1 MSIPTGAPLPAAQ
14 PHPTYAPY
22 TQQGEH
28 PHKAPLSGRARAL
41 TITIIVCNAL
51 LSIVGLAFHSP
62 SFADI
67 PAYMTVITLAV
78 IYLIKKTTATRY
90 ALAGVSVIILFVAF
104 PIFAACLEQDYVYLA
119 SIGYLAFIGGSV
131 ELVEFAIGH
140 GIDELPFIIVAALAA
155 LVTLTWLLCAIG
167 LLRPDKAPRS
177 MAMPTPL
184 NAPIPYGALIAPS
197 SMSGIVA
204 NTGPITGPG
213 VSQYAHGQVS
223 HAPVNMQYGYG
234 YAASPAAPIDRR
246 KSRRLSLRSKMCS
259 AAIIVAVIALAVD
272 AFYPDSYVSS
282 VFRYGLDP
290 FTLLPLFVLLLCY
303 FVTMIVVGIFLL
315 MRSNGARRA
324 VSVTTLFLQILVIP
338 VTQVFISGNQNTIT
352 PNLVFSMLNFW
363 GQDGRNAFYWA
374 LNCVWI
380 LAAIFLQIPD
390 RPATAS
396 AAAATAG
403 VPPIL
408 AYTQAAPVGW
418 AAQPAP
424 IQNATGPLFQE
435 APTAEATSHTQAPPP
450 RSDQMPPQPSGR
462 VPATNEEQLPP
473 PPQ

>member
-104 PIFAACLEQDYVYLA
+104 PILAACLRGHYVYLT
-119 SIGYLAFIGGSV
+119 FIGGSV
-131 ELVEFAIGH
+131 EIVESAIGQ

-177 MAMPTPL
+177 SMAMPTPL

-197 SMSGIVA
+197 SVSGIVA

-234 YAASPAAPIDRR
+234 YAASPAEPIDRR

-259 AAIIVAVIALAVD
+259 AAIIVAVIALTVD
-272 AFYPDSYVSS
+272 AFLPDSYVSHF
-282 VFRYGLDP
+282 FRHIQDP
-290 FTLLPLFVLLLCY
+290 FTRSPLLVFLLCY

-338 VTQVFISGNQNTIT
+338 VTQAFAFGHRNFNF
-352 PNLVFSMLNFW
+352 PNLVFSLYNFS
-363 GQDGRNAFYWA
+363 GQGGHFAIYWA
-374 LNCVWI
+374 LSCVWI
-380 LAAIFLQIPD
+380 VAAIFLQIPD
-390 RPATAS
+390 WPATAS

-403 VPPIL
+403 APPIL
-408 AYTQAAPVGW
+408 AFPQTAPVGW

>member
-28 PHKAPLSGRARAL
+28 PRKAPLSGRARAL

-51 LSIVGLAFHSP
+51 LPFAGLEFHYSR
-62 SFADI
+62 FADI
-67 PAYMTVITLAV
+67 AAYMTVITLAV

-104 PIFAACLEQDYVYLA
+104 PILAACLEQDYV
-119 SIGYLAFIGGSV
+119 YLAFIGGSV
-131 ELVEFAIGH
+131 ELVEFAIRNG
-140 GIDELPFIIVAALAA
+140 DELPTIIIVALAF
-155 LVTLTWLLCAIG
+155 LLTLTWLLCAIG

-390 RPATAS
+390 WPAPAS
-396 AAAATAG
+396 ATAATAG

-435 APTAEATSHTQAPPP
+435 APTAEATSPTQAPPP

>member
-22 TQQGEH
+22 TPQGKH
-28 PHKAPLSGRARAL
+28 PRKAPLSGRARAL

-51 LSIVGLAFHSP
+51 LPIAGLEFHYSR
-62 SFADI
+62 FADI
-67 PAYMTVITLAV
+67 AASMTVITLAV

-104 PIFAACLEQDYVYLA
+104 PIFAACLEQDYVYLT
-119 SIGYLAFIGGSV
+119 FIGESV
-131 ELVEFAIGH
+131 EMVKFAIESGWFE
-140 GIDELPFIIVAALAA
+140 GIIIAALAT
-155 LVTLTWLLCAIG
+155 LLTLTWLLCAIG
-167 LLRPDKAPRS
+167 LLRPDKAPRSS

-197 SMSGIVA
+197 SVSGIVA
-204 NTGPITGPG
+204 NTGPVTGPG
-213 VSQYAHGQVS
+213 VSQYMHGQVS
-223 HAPVNMQYGYG
+223 HTPVNMQYGYG
-234 YAASPAAPIDRR
+234 YAASPAEPIDRR
-246 KSRRLSLRSKMCS
+246 KSRRLSLRSRLCC
-259 AAIIVAVIALAVD
+259 AAIIVAVIALTVD
-272 AFYPDSYVSS
+272 AFLPDSHVSHC
-282 VFRYGLDP
+282 FRDNPDP
-290 FTLLPLFVLLLCY
+290 FTHSPLLVFLLCY

-315 MRSNGARRA
+315 LRSNGARRA
-324 VSVTTLFLQILVIP
+324 VSVTTLFLQIVVIP
-338 VTQVFISGNQNTIT
+338 VTESFTT
-352 PNLVFSMLNFW
+352 RDFPNLVFSLFNLS
-363 GQDGRNAFYWA
+363 GQGGHIAIYWA

-390 RPATAS
+390 WPATAS
-396 AAAATAG
+396 ATAATAG

-408 AYTQAAPVGW
+408 AFPQPAPVGW

-435 APTAEATSHTQAPPP
+435 APTATATSHTQAPPP

>member
-28 PHKAPLSGRARAL
+28 PRKAPLSGRARAL

-51 LSIVGLAFHSP
+51 LPIAGLAFHRP

-67 PAYMTVITLAV
+67 ASYMTVITLAV

-90 ALAGVSVIILFVAF
+90 ALAGVSIIILFVAF
-104 PIFAACLEQDYVYLA
+104 PILAACLGGHYVYLT
-119 SIGYLAFIGGSV
+119 FIGGSV
-131 ELVEFAIGH
+131 EIVESAIGH
-140 GIDELPFIIVAALAA
+140 GIDELPFIIVVALAA

-177 MAMPTPL
+177 MAMPTPI

-197 SMSGIVA
+197 SVSGIVA

-234 YAASPAAPIDRR
+234 YAASPAEPIDRR

-259 AAIIVAVIALAVD
+259 AAIIVAVIALTVD
-272 AFYPDSYVSS
+272 AFLPDSYVSHF
-282 VFRYGLDP
+282 FRDIQDP
-290 FTLLPLFVLLLCY
+290 FTRSPLLVFLLCY

-338 VTQVFISGNQNTIT
+338 VTQAFAFRHSNFDF
-352 PNLVFSMLNFW
+352 PNLVFSLDNFS
-363 GQDGRNAFYWA
+363 GRGGHIVIYWA

-380 LAAIFLQIPD
+380 VAAIFLQIPD
-390 RPATAS
+390 WPAPPS
-396 AAAATAG
+396 ATAATAG

-435 APTAEATSHTQAPPP
+435 APTAEATSPTQAPPP

>member
-14 PHPTYAPY
+14 PHPAYAPY

-28 PHKAPLSGRARAL
+28 PRKAPLSGRARAL
-41 TITIIVCNAL
+41 TITILVCNAL
-51 LSIVGLAFHSP
+51 LPIAGLAFHRP

-67 PAYMTVITLAV
+67 AAYMTVITLAV
-78 IYLIKKTTATRY
+78 IYLIKKTAATRY

-119 SIGYLAFIGGSV
+119 FIGRSV
-131 ELVEFAIGH
+131 ELVEFAIESGWFE
-140 GIDELPFIIVAALAA
+140 GIIIAALAT
-155 LVTLTWLLCAIG
+155 LLTLTWLLCAIG

-246 KSRRLSLRSKMCS
+246 KSRRLSLRSRLCC
-259 AAIIVAVIALAVD
+259 AAIIVAVIALTVD
-272 AFYPDSYVSS
+272 AFLPDSHVSHF
-282 VFRYGLDP
+282 FRDNPDP
-290 FTLLPLFVLLLCY
+290 FTHSPLLVFLLCY

-324 VSVTTLFLQILVIP
+324 VSLTTLFLQILVIP
-338 VTQVFISGNQNTIT
+338 VTESFTTRNF
-352 PNLVFSMLNFW
+352 PNLVFSLYNFS
-363 GQDGRNAFYWA
+363 GKGGHFAIYWA

-390 RPATAS
+390 WPAPPS
-396 AAAATAG
+396 ATAATAG
-403 VPPIL
+403 APPIL
-408 AYTQAAPVGW
+408 AYTQTAPVGW

-435 APTAEATSHTQAPPP
+435 APTVTATSPTQAPPP

>member
-1 MSIPTGAPLPAAQ
+1 MSTPTDAPLPAAQ
-14 PHPTYAPY
+14 PHQTYAPY
-22 TQQGEH
+22 TQQGKH
-28 PHKAPLSGRARAL
+28 PRKAPLSGRARAL

-51 LSIVGLAFHSP
+51 LPIVGLAFHSP

-67 PAYMTVITLAV
+67 AAYMTVITLAV
-78 IYLIKKTTATRY
+78 IYLIKKTAATRY

-104 PIFAACLEQDYVYLA
+104 PILAACLGGHYVYLT
-119 SIGYLAFIGGSV
+119 FIGGSV
-131 ELVEFAIGH
+131 EIVESAIEH
-140 GIDELPFIIVAALAA
+140 GIDGLPFIIVAALAA

-177 MAMPTPL
+177 SMAMPTPL
-184 NAPIPYGALIAPS
+184 NARIPYGALIAPS
-197 SMSGIVA
+197 SVSGIVA
-204 NTGPITGPG
+204 NTGPVTGPG

-234 YAASPAAPIDRR
+234 YAASPAEPIDRR

-259 AAIIVAVIALAVD
+259 AAIVVAVIALTVD
-272 AFYPDSYVSS
+272 AFVPDSRVS
-282 VFRYGLDP
+282 VFFRDNQDP
-290 FTLLPLFVLLLCY
+290 FALLPLLVFFLCY

-315 MRSNGARRA
+315 LRSNGARRA

-338 VTQVFISGNQNTIT
+338 VTESFSIRNFDF
-352 PNLVFSMLNFW
+352 PNLVISLFNVS
-363 GQDGRNAFYWA
+363 GRGGHIVIYWA

-390 RPATAS
+390 WPATAS
-396 AAAATAG
+396 ATAATAG
-403 VPPIL
+403 PPPIL
-408 AYTQAAPVGW
+408 AYTQPAPVGW

-435 APTAEATSHTQAPPP
+435 APTATATSHTQAPPP
-450 RSDQMPPQPSGR
+450 RSDQTPPRPSGR

>member
-28 PHKAPLSGRARAL
+28 PRKAPLSGRARAL

-51 LSIVGLAFHSP
+51 LPIAGLEFHYS

-104 PIFAACLEQDYVYLA
+104 PIFAACLEQDYVYLT
-119 SIGYLAFIGGSV
+119 FIGESV
-131 ELVEFAIGH
+131 KMVKFAIESGWFE
-140 GIDELPFIIVAALAA
+140 GIIIVALAT
-155 LVTLTWLLCAIG
+155 LLTLTWLLCAIG

-197 SMSGIVA
+197 SVSGIVA
-204 NTGPITGPG
+204 NTGPVTGPG
-213 VSQYAHGQVS
+213 VSQYMHGQVS
-223 HAPVNMQYGYG
+223 HTPVNMQYGYG
-234 YAASPAAPIDRR
+234 YAASPAEPIDRR
-246 KSRRLSLRSKMCS
+246 KSRRLSLRSRLCC
-259 AAIIVAVIALAVD
+259 AAIIVAVIALTVD
-272 AFYPDSYVSS
+272 AFLPDSHVSDF
-282 VFRYGLDP
+282 FRDNPDP
-290 FTLLPLFVLLLCY
+290 FTHSPLLVFLLCY

-315 MRSNGARRA
+315 LRSNGARRA
-324 VSVTTLFLQILVIP
+324 VSVTTLFLQIVVIP
-338 VTQVFISGNQNTIT
+338 VTESFTT
-352 PNLVFSMLNFW
+352 RDFPNLVFSLFNLS
-363 GQDGRNAFYWA
+363 GQGGHIVIYWA

-390 RPATAS
+390 WPATAS
-396 AAAATAG
+396 ATAATAG
-403 VPPIL
+403 APPIL
-408 AYTQAAPVGW
+408 AYTQTAPVGW
-418 AAQPAP
+418 AAPAP
-424 IQNATGPLFQE
+424 IQNAPGPLFQE
-435 APTAEATSHTQAPPP
+435 APTVTATSHTQAPPP

>member
-28 PHKAPLSGRARAL
+28 PRKAPLSGRARAL

-51 LSIVGLAFHSP
+51 LPFAGLEFHYSR
-62 SFADI
+62 FADI
-67 PAYMTVITLAV
+67 AAYMTVITLAV

-104 PIFAACLEQDYVYLA
+104 PILAACLEQDYV
-119 SIGYLAFIGGSV
+119 YLAFIGGSV
-131 ELVEFAIGH
+131 ELVEFAIESGWFE
-140 GIDELPFIIVAALAA
+140 GIIIAALAT
-155 LVTLTWLLCAIG
+155 LLTLTWLLCAIG
-167 LLRPDKAPRS
+167 LLRPDKAPRSS

-197 SMSGIVA
+197 SVSGIVA
-204 NTGPITGPG
+204 NTGPVTGPG
-213 VSQYAHGQVS
+213 VSQYMHGQVS
-223 HAPVNMQYGYG
+223 HTPVNMQYGYG
-234 YAASPAAPIDRR
+234 YAASPAEPIDRR
-246 KSRRLSLRSKMCS
+246 KSRRLSLRSRLCC
-259 AAIIVAVIALAVD
+259 AAIIVAVIALTVD
-272 AFYPDSYVSS
+272 AFLPDSHVSHF
-282 VFRYGLDP
+282 FRDNPDP
-290 FTLLPLFVLLLCY
+290 FTHSPLLVFLLCY

-315 MRSNGARRA
+315 LRSNGARRA
-324 VSVTTLFLQILVIP
+324 VSVTTLFLQIVVIP
-338 VTQVFISGNQNTIT
+338 VTESFTT
-352 PNLVFSMLNFW
+352 RDFPNLVFSLYNFS
-363 GQDGRNAFYWA
+363 GQGGHFAIYWA
-374 LNCVWI
+374 LSCVWI
-380 LAAIFLQIPD
+380 VAAIFLQIPD
-390 RPATAS
+390 WPATAS

-403 VPPIL
+403 APPIL
-408 AYTQAAPVGW
+408 AFPQTAPVGW

>member
-28 PHKAPLSGRARAL
+28 PRKAPLSGRARAL

-51 LSIVGLAFHSP
+51 LPIAGLAFHRP

-67 PAYMTVITLAV
+67 ASYMTVITLAV

-90 ALAGVSVIILFVAF
+90 ALAGVSIIILFVAF
-104 PIFAACLEQDYVYLA
+104 PILAACLGGHYVYLT
-119 SIGYLAFIGGSV
+119 FIGGSV
-131 ELVEFAIGH
+131 EIVESAIGH
-140 GIDELPFIIVAALAA
+140 GIDELPFIIVVALAA

-177 MAMPTPL
+177 MAMPTPI

-197 SMSGIVA
+197 SVSGIVA

-234 YAASPAAPIDRR
+234 YAASPAEPIDRR

-259 AAIIVAVIALAVD
+259 AAIIVAVIALTVD
-272 AFYPDSYVSS
+272 AFLPDSYVSHF
-282 VFRYGLDP
+282 FRDIQDP
-290 FTLLPLFVLLLCY
+290 FTRSPLLVFLLCY

-315 MRSNGARRA
+315 LRSNGARRA

-338 VTQVFISGNQNTIT
+338 VTQAFAFGHRNFDF
-352 PNLVFSMLNFW
+352 PNLVFSLYNFS
-363 GQDGRNAFYWA
+363 GQGGHFAIYWA
-374 LNCVWI
+374 LSCVWI
-380 LAAIFLQIPD
+380 VAAIFLQIPD
-390 RPATAS
+390 WPATAS

-403 VPPIL
+403 APPIL
-408 AYTQAAPVGW
+408 AFPQTAPVGW

-462 VPATNEEQLPP
+462 VPATNEELLPP

>member
-1 MSIPTGAPLPAAQ
+1 
-14 PHPTYAPY
+14 
-22 TQQGEH
+22 
-28 PHKAPLSGRARAL
+28 
-41 TITIIVCNAL
+41 
-51 LSIVGLAFHSP
+51 
-62 SFADI
+62 
-67 PAYMTVITLAV
+67 MTVITLAV

-90 ALAGVSVIILFVAF
+90 ALAGVSIIILFVAF
-104 PIFAACLEQDYVYLA
+104 PILAACLGGHYVYLT
-119 SIGYLAFIGGSV
+119 FIGGSV
-131 ELVEFAIGH
+131 EIVESAIGH
-140 GIDELPFIIVAALAA
+140 GIDELPFIIVVALAA

-177 MAMPTPL
+177 MAMPTPI

-197 SMSGIVA
+197 SVSGIVA

-234 YAASPAAPIDRR
+234 YAASPAEPIDRR

-259 AAIIVAVIALAVD
+259 AAIIVAVIALTVD
-272 AFYPDSYVSS
+272 AFLPDSYVSHF
-282 VFRYGLDP
+282 FRDIQDP
-290 FTLLPLFVLLLCY
+290 FTRSPLLVFLLCY

-315 MRSNGARRA
+315 LRSNGARRA

-338 VTQVFISGNQNTIT
+338 VTQAFAFGHRNFDF
-352 PNLVFSMLNFW
+352 PNLVFSLYNFS
-363 GQDGRNAFYWA
+363 GQGGHFAIYWA
-374 LNCVWI
+374 LSCVWI
-380 LAAIFLQIPD
+380 VAAIFLQIPD
-390 RPATAS
+390 WPATAS

-403 VPPIL
+403 APPIL
-408 AYTQAAPVGW
+408 AFPQTAPVGW

>member
-22 TQQGEH
+22 TPQGKH
-28 PHKAPLSGRARAL
+28 PRKAPLSGRARAL

-51 LSIVGLAFHSP
+51 LPFAGLEFHYSR
-62 SFADI
+62 FADI
-67 PAYMTVITLAV
+67 AAYMTVITLAV

-104 PIFAACLEQDYVYLA
+104 PILAACLEQDYV
-119 SIGYLAFIGGSV
+119 YLAFIGGSV
-131 ELVEFAIGH
+131 ELVEFAIRNG
-140 GIDELPFIIVAALAA
+140 DELPTIIIVALAF
-155 LVTLTWLLCAIG
+155 LLTLTWLLCAIG

-290 FTLLPLFVLLLCY
+290 FTHSPLLVFLLCY

-315 MRSNGARRA
+315 LRSNGARRA
-324 VSVTTLFLQILVIP
+324 VSVTTLFLQIVVIP
-338 VTQVFISGNQNTIT
+338 VTESFTT
-352 PNLVFSMLNFW
+352 RDFPNLVFSLFNLS
-363 GQDGRNAFYWA
+363 GQGGHIAIYWA

-390 RPATAS
+390 WPATAS
-396 AAAATAG
+396 ATAATAG

-408 AYTQAAPVGW
+408 AFPQPAPVGW

-435 APTAEATSHTQAPPP
+435 APTAEATSPTQAPPP

>member
-28 PHKAPLSGRARAL
+28 PRKAPLSGRARAL

-51 LSIVGLAFHSP
+51 LPIAGLEFHYS

-67 PAYMTVITLAV
+67 AAYMTVITLAV
-78 IYLIKKTTATRY
+78 IYLVKKTTATRY

-104 PIFAACLEQDYVYLA
+104 PILAACLGGHYVYLT
-119 SIGYLAFIGGSV
+119 FIVGSV
-131 ELVEFAIGH
+131 SIVKFAIGQ
-140 GIDELPFIIVAALAA
+140 GIDGLPDIIIAALPA

-177 MAMPTPL
+177 SMAMPTPL

-197 SMSGIVA
+197 SVSGIVA

-234 YAASPAAPIDRR
+234 YAASPAEPIDRR

-259 AAIIVAVIALAVD
+259 AAIVVAVIALTVD
-272 AFYPDSYVSS
+272 AFVPDSRVSDF
-282 VFRYGLDP
+282 FRDNQDP
-290 FTLLPLFVLLLCY
+290 FALLPLLFFFLCY

-315 MRSNGARRA
+315 LRSNGARRA
-324 VSVTTLFLQILVIP
+324 VSVTTLFIQILVIP
-338 VTQVFISGNQNTIT
+338 VTESFTIRSSNF
-352 PNLVFSMLNFW
+352 PNLVFSLYDFS
-363 GQDGRNAFYWA
+363 GQGGHFAIYWA

-380 LAAIFLQIPD
+380 VAAIFLQIPD

-403 VPPIL
+403 APPIL

-418 AAQPAP
+418 TAQQAP
-424 IQNATGPLFQE
+424 IQNAPGPLFQE
-435 APTAEATSHTQAPPP
+435 APTAGATSPTQAPPP

>member
-28 PHKAPLSGRARAL
+28 PRKAPLSGRARAL

-67 PAYMTVITLAV
+67 AAYMTVITLAV
-78 IYLIKKTTATRY
+78 IYLIKKTAATRY

-104 PIFAACLEQDYVYLA
+104 PIFAACLEQDYVYLT
-119 SIGYLAFIGGSV
+119 FIGESV
-131 ELVEFAIGH
+131 KMVKFAIESGWFE
-140 GIDELPFIIVAALAA
+140 GIIIAALAT
-155 LVTLTWLLCAIG
+155 LLTLTWLLCAIG
-167 LLRPDKAPRS
+167 LLRPDKAPRSS

-197 SMSGIVA
+197 SVSGIVA
-204 NTGPITGPG
+204 NTGPVTGPG
-213 VSQYAHGQVS
+213 VSQYMHGQVS
-223 HAPVNMQYGYG
+223 HTPVNMQYGYG
-234 YAASPAAPIDRR
+234 YAASPAEPIDRR
-246 KSRRLSLRSKMCS
+246 KSRRLSLRSRLCC
-259 AAIIVAVIALAVD
+259 AAIIVAVIALTVD
-272 AFYPDSYVSS
+272 AFLPDSHVSHF
-282 VFRYGLDP
+282 FRDNPDP
-290 FTLLPLFVLLLCY
+290 FTHSPLLVFLLCY

-315 MRSNGARRA
+315 LRSNGARRA
-324 VSVTTLFLQILVIP
+324 VSVTTLFLQIVVIP
-338 VTQVFISGNQNTIT
+338 VTESFTT
-352 PNLVFSMLNFW
+352 RDFPNLVFSLFNLS
-363 GQDGRNAFYWA
+363 GQGGHFAIYWA
-374 LNCVWI
+374 LSCVWI
-380 LAAIFLQIPD
+380 VAAIFLQIPD
-390 RPATAS
+390 WPATAS
-396 AAAATAG
+396 ATAATAG

-435 APTAEATSHTQAPPP
+435 APTVTATSHTQAPPP

>member
-28 PHKAPLSGRARAL
+28 PRKAPLSGRARAL

-51 LSIVGLAFHSP
+51 LPFAGLEFHYSR
-62 SFADI
+62 FADI
-67 PAYMTVITLAV
+67 AAYMTVITLAV
-78 IYLIKKTTATRY
+78 IYLIKKTAATRY

-104 PIFAACLEQDYVYLA
+104 PIFAACLEQDYVYLT
-119 SIGYLAFIGGSV
+119 FIGESV
-131 ELVEFAIGH
+131 KMVKFAIESGWFE
-140 GIDELPFIIVAALAA
+140 GIIIAALAT
-155 LVTLTWLLCAIG
+155 LLTLTWLLCAIG
-167 LLRPDKAPRS
+167 LLRPDKAPRSS

-197 SMSGIVA
+197 SVSGIVA
-204 NTGPITGPG
+204 NTGPVTGPG
-213 VSQYAHGQVS
+213 VSQYMHGQVS
-223 HAPVNMQYGYG
+223 HTPVNMQYGYG
-234 YAASPAAPIDRR
+234 YAASPAEPIDRR
-246 KSRRLSLRSKMCS
+246 KSRRLSLRSRLCC
-259 AAIIVAVIALAVD
+259 AAIIVAVIALTVD
-272 AFYPDSYVSS
+272 AFLPDSHVSHC
-282 VFRYGLDP
+282 FRDNPDP
-290 FTLLPLFVLLLCY
+290 FTHSPLLVFLLCY

-315 MRSNGARRA
+315 LRSNGARRA
-324 VSVTTLFLQILVIP
+324 VSVTTLFLQIVVIP
-338 VTQVFISGNQNTIT
+338 VTESFTT
-352 PNLVFSMLNFW
+352 RDFPNLVFSLFNLS
-363 GQDGRNAFYWA
+363 GQGGHIAIYWA

-390 RPATAS
+390 WPATAS
-396 AAAATAG
+396 ATAATAG

-408 AYTQAAPVGW
+408 AFPQPAPVGW

-435 APTAEATSHTQAPPP
+435 APTAEATSPTQAPPP

>member
-28 PHKAPLSGRARAL
+28 PRKAPLSGRARAL

-51 LSIVGLAFHSP
+51 LPIAGLEFHYSR
-62 SFADI
+62 FADI

-104 PIFAACLEQDYVYLA
+104 PILAACLGGHYVYLT
-119 SIGYLAFIGGSV
+119 FIGGSV
-131 ELVEFAIGH
+131 EIVESAIGQ
-140 GIDELPFIIVAALAA
+140 GIDGLPDIIITALPA
-155 LVTLTWLLCAIG
+155 LVTLTLLLCAIG
-167 LLRPDKAPRS
+167 LLRPDKAPRSS

-197 SMSGIVA
+197 SVSGIVA

-223 HAPVNMQYGYG
+223 HTPVNMQYGYG

-272 AFYPDSYVSS
+272 AFLPDSYVSHF
-282 VFRYGLDP
+282 FRYIQDL
-290 FTLLPLFVLLLCY
+290 FTLSPLLVFLLCY

-315 MRSNGARRA
+315 LRSNGARRA

-338 VTQVFISGNQNTIT
+338 VTQAFAFRHSNFDF
-352 PNLVFSMLNFW
+352 PNLVISLDDFS
-363 GQDGRNAFYWA
+363 GHGEHIVIYWA

-435 APTAEATSHTQAPPP
+435 APTAEATSPTQAPPP
-450 RSDQMPPQPSGR
+450 RSEQMPPQPSGR

>member
-28 PHKAPLSGRARAL
+28 PRKAPLSGRARAL

-51 LSIVGLAFHSP
+51 LPIVGLAFHSP

-78 IYLIKKTTATRY
+78 IYLIKKTAATRY

-104 PIFAACLEQDYVYLA
+104 PIFAACLEQYYVYLT
-119 SIGYLAFIGGSV
+119 FIGESV
-131 ELVEFAIGH
+131 EIVESAIRNG
-140 GIDELPFIIVAALAA
+140 DELPTIIIVALAF
-155 LVTLTWLLCAIG
+155 LLTLTWLLCAIG
-167 LLRPDKAPRS
+167 LLRPDKAPRSS

-197 SMSGIVA
+197 SVSGIVA
-204 NTGPITGPG
+204 NTGPVTGPG
-213 VSQYAHGQVS
+213 VSQYMHGQVS
-223 HAPVNMQYGYG
+223 HTPVNMQYGYG
-234 YAASPAAPIDRR
+234 YAASPAEPIDRR
-246 KSRRLSLRSKMCS
+246 KSRRLSLRSRLCC
-259 AAIIVAVIALAVD
+259 AAIIVAVIALTVD
-272 AFYPDSYVSS
+272 AFLPDSHVSHC
-282 VFRYGLDP
+282 FRDNPDP
-290 FTLLPLFVLLLCY
+290 FTHSPLLVFLLCY

-315 MRSNGARRA
+315 LRSNGARRA
-324 VSVTTLFLQILVIP
+324 VSVTTLFLQIVVIP
-338 VTQVFISGNQNTIT
+338 VTESFTT
-352 PNLVFSMLNFW
+352 RDFPNLVFSLFNLS
-363 GQDGRNAFYWA
+363 GHGEHIVIYWA

-390 RPATAS
+390 WPAPAS
-396 AAAATAG
+396 ATAATAG

-408 AYTQAAPVGW
+408 AYTQTAPVGW

-424 IQNATGPLFQE
+424 IQNAPGPLFQE
-435 APTAEATSHTQAPPP
+435 APTATATSHTQAPPP

>member
-28 PHKAPLSGRARAL
+28 PRKAPLSGRARAL

-51 LSIVGLAFHSP
+51 LPFAGLEFHYSR
-62 SFADI
+62 FADI
-67 PAYMTVITLAV
+67 AAYMTVITLAV

-104 PIFAACLEQDYVYLA
+104 PILAACLEQDYV
-119 SIGYLAFIGGSV
+119 YLAFIGGSV
-131 ELVEFAIGH
+131 ELVEFAIESGWFE
-140 GIDELPFIIVAALAA
+140 GIIIAALAT
-155 LVTLTWLLCAIG
+155 LLTLTWLLCAIG
-167 LLRPDKAPRS
+167 LLRPDKAPRSS

-197 SMSGIVA
+197 SVSGIVA
-204 NTGPITGPG
+204 NTGPVTGPG
-213 VSQYAHGQVS
+213 VSQYMHGQVS
-223 HAPVNMQYGYG
+223 HTPVNMQYGYG

-246 KSRRLSLRSKMCS
+246 KSRRLSLRSQLCS
-259 AAIIVAVIALAVD
+259 AAIIVAVIALTVD
-272 AFYPDSYVSS
+272 AFLPDSHVSDF
-282 VFRYGLDP
+282 FRDNPDP
-290 FTLLPLFVLLLCY
+290 FTHSPLLVFLLCY

-315 MRSNGARRA
+315 LRSNGARRA
-324 VSVTTLFLQILVIP
+324 VSVTTLFLQIVVIP
-338 VTQVFISGNQNTIT
+338 VTESFTT
-352 PNLVFSMLNFW
+352 RDFPNLVFSLFNLS
-363 GQDGRNAFYWA
+363 GQGGHIVIYWA

-390 RPATAS
+390 WPAPPS
-396 AAAATAG
+396 ATAATAG

-408 AYTQAAPVGW
+408 AYTQTAPVGW
-418 AAQPAP
+418 AAPAP

-435 APTAEATSHTQAPPP
+435 APTVTATSHTQAPPP

>member
-28 PHKAPLSGRARAL
+28 PRKAPLSGRARAL

-51 LSIVGLAFHSP
+51 LPFAGLEFHYSR
-62 SFADI
+62 FADI

-78 IYLIKKTTATRY
+78 IYLIKKTAATRY

-104 PIFAACLEQDYVYLA
+104 PILAACLGGHYVYLT
-119 SIGYLAFIGGSV
+119 FIGGSV
-131 ELVEFAIGH
+131 EIVESAIGQ
-140 GIDELPFIIVAALAA
+140 GIDGLPDIIITALPA

-177 MAMPTPL
+177 SMAMPTPL

-197 SMSGIVA
+197 SVSGIVA

-223 HAPVNMQYGYG
+223 HTPVNMQYGYG

-272 AFYPDSYVSS
+272 AFLPDSYVSHF
-282 VFRYGLDP
+282 FRYIQDP
-290 FTLLPLFVLLLCY
+290 FTRSPLLVFLLCY

-315 MRSNGARRA
+315 LRSNGARRV

-380 LAAIFLQIPD
+380 VAAIFLQIPD

-435 APTAEATSHTQAPPP
+435 APTAEATSPTQAPPP
-450 RSDQMPPQPSGR
+450 RSEQMPPQPSGR

>member
-28 PHKAPLSGRARAL
+28 PRKAPLSGRARAL

-51 LSIVGLAFHSP
+51 LPFAGLEFHYSR
-62 SFADI
+62 FADI
-67 PAYMTVITLAV
+67 AAYMTVITLAV

-104 PIFAACLEQDYVYLA
+104 PILAACLEQDYV
-119 SIGYLAFIGGSV
+119 YLAFIGGSV
-131 ELVEFAIGH
+131 ELVEFAIESGWFE
-140 GIDELPFIIVAALAA
+140 GIIIAALAT
-155 LVTLTWLLCAIG
+155 LLTLTWLLCAIG
-167 LLRPDKAPRS
+167 LLRPDKAPRSS

-197 SMSGIVA
+197 SVSGIVA
-204 NTGPITGPG
+204 NTGPVTGPG
-213 VSQYAHGQVS
+213 VSQYMHGQVS
-223 HAPVNMQYGYG
+223 HTPVNMQYGYG
-234 YAASPAAPIDRR
+234 YAASPAEPIDRR
-246 KSRRLSLRSKMCS
+246 KSRRLSLRSRLCC
-259 AAIIVAVIALAVD
+259 AAIIVAVIALTVD
-272 AFYPDSYVSS
+272 AFLPDSHVSHF
-282 VFRYGLDP
+282 FRDNPDP
-290 FTLLPLFVLLLCY
+290 FTHSPLLVFLLCY

-315 MRSNGARRA
+315 LRSNGARRA
-324 VSVTTLFLQILVIP
+324 VSVTTLFLQIVVIP
-338 VTQVFISGNQNTIT
+338 VTESFTT
-352 PNLVFSMLNFW
+352 RDFPNLVFSLYNVS
-363 GQDGRNAFYWA
+363 GRGGHIVIYWA

-380 LAAIFLQIPD
+380 VAAIFLQIPD
-390 RPATAS
+390 WPAPAS
-396 AAAATAG
+396 ATAATAG

-435 APTAEATSHTQAPPP
+435 APTATATSHTQAPPP

>member
-28 PHKAPLSGRARAL
+28 PRKAPLSGRARAL

-51 LSIVGLAFHSP
+51 LPFAGLEFHYSR
-62 SFADI
+62 FADI
-67 PAYMTVITLAV
+67 AAYMTVITLAV
-78 IYLIKKTTATRY
+78 IYLIKKTAATRY

-104 PIFAACLEQDYVYLA
+104 PIFAACLEQDYVYLT
-119 SIGYLAFIGGSV
+119 FIGESV
-131 ELVEFAIGH
+131 KMVKFAIESGWFE
-140 GIDELPFIIVAALAA
+140 GIIIAALAT
-155 LVTLTWLLCAIG
+155 LLTLTWLLCAIG
-167 LLRPDKAPRS
+167 LLRPDKAPRSS

-197 SMSGIVA
+197 SVSGIVA
-204 NTGPITGPG
+204 NTGPVTGPG
-213 VSQYAHGQVS
+213 VSQYMHGQVS
-223 HAPVNMQYGYG
+223 HTPVNMQYGYG

-246 KSRRLSLRSKMCS
+246 KSRRLSLRSQLCS
-259 AAIIVAVIALAVD
+259 AAIIVAVIALTVD
-272 AFYPDSYVSS
+272 AFLPDSHVSDF
-282 VFRYGLDP
+282 FRDNPDP
-290 FTLLPLFVLLLCY
+290 FTHSPLLVFLLCY

-315 MRSNGARRA
+315 LRSNGARRA
-324 VSVTTLFLQILVIP
+324 VSVTTLFLQIVVIP
-338 VTQVFISGNQNTIT
+338 VTESFTT
-352 PNLVFSMLNFW
+352 RDFPNLVFSLFNLS
-363 GQDGRNAFYWA
+363 GQGGHIVIYWA

-390 RPATAS
+390 WPAPPS
-396 AAAATAG
+396 ATAATAG

-408 AYTQAAPVGW
+408 AFPQAAPVGW
-418 AAQPAP
+418 AAPAP

-435 APTAEATSHTQAPPP
+435 APTVTATSHTQAPPP

>member
-1 MSIPTGAPLPAAQ
+1 
-14 PHPTYAPY
+14 
-22 TQQGEH
+22 
-28 PHKAPLSGRARAL
+28 
-41 TITIIVCNAL
+41 
-51 LSIVGLAFHSP
+51 
-62 SFADI
+62 
-67 PAYMTVITLAV
+67 MTVITLAV

-104 PIFAACLEQDYVYLA
+104 PIFAACLEQDYVYLT
-119 SIGYLAFIGGSV
+119 FIGESV
-131 ELVEFAIGH
+131 KMVKFAIESGWFE
-140 GIDELPFIIVAALAA
+140 GIIVAALAA

-204 NTGPITGPG
+204 NTGPVTGPG
-213 VSQYAHGQVS
+213 VSQYMHGQVS
-223 HAPVNMQYGYG
+223 HTPVNMQYGYG
-234 YAASPAAPIDRR
+234 YAASPAEPIDRR
-246 KSRRLSLRSKMCS
+246 KSRRLSLRSRLCC
-259 AAIIVAVIALAVD
+259 AAIIVAVIALTVD
-272 AFYPDSYVSS
+272 AFLPDSHVSHF
-282 VFRYGLDP
+282 FRDNPDP
-290 FTLLPLFVLLLCY
+290 FTHSPLLVFLLCY

-315 MRSNGARRA
+315 LRSNGARRA
-324 VSVTTLFLQILVIP
+324 VSVTTLFLQIVVIP
-338 VTQVFISGNQNTIT
+338 VTESFTT
-352 PNLVFSMLNFW
+352 RDFPNLVFSLFNLS
-363 GQDGRNAFYWA
+363 GQGGHIVIYWA

-380 LAAIFLQIPD
+380 VAAIFLQIPD
-390 RPATAS
+390 WPATAS
-396 AAAATAG
+396 ATATTAG

-435 APTAEATSHTQAPPP
+435 APTAEATSPTQAPPP

>member
-28 PHKAPLSGRARAL
+28 PRKAPLSGRARAL

-51 LSIVGLAFHSP
+51 LPFAGLEFHYSR
-62 SFADI
+62 FADI
-67 PAYMTVITLAV
+67 AAYMTVITLAV

-104 PIFAACLEQDYVYLA
+104 PIFAACLEQDYVYLT
-119 SIGYLAFIGGSV
+119 FIGESV
-131 ELVEFAIGH
+131 KMVKFAIESGWFE
-140 GIDELPFIIVAALAA
+140 GIIIAALAT
-155 LVTLTWLLCAIG
+155 LLTLTWLLCAIG
-167 LLRPDKAPRS
+167 LLRPDKAPRSS

-197 SMSGIVA
+197 SVSGIVA
-204 NTGPITGPG
+204 NTGPVTGPG
-213 VSQYAHGQVS
+213 VSQYMHGQVS
-223 HAPVNMQYGYG
+223 HTPVNMQYGYG

-246 KSRRLSLRSKMCS
+246 KSRRLSLRSQLCS
-259 AAIIVAVIALAVD
+259 AAIIVAVIALTVD
-272 AFYPDSYVSS
+272 AFLPDSHVSDF
-282 VFRYGLDP
+282 FRDNPDP
-290 FTLLPLFVLLLCY
+290 FTHSPLLVFLLCY

-315 MRSNGARRA
+315 LRSNGARRA
-324 VSVTTLFLQILVIP
+324 VSVTTLFLQIVVIP
-338 VTQVFISGNQNTIT
+338 VTESFTT
-352 PNLVFSMLNFW
+352 RDFPNLVFSLFNLS
-363 GQDGRNAFYWA
+363 GQGGHIVIYWA

-390 RPATAS
+390 WPAPPS
-396 AAAATAG
+396 ATAATAG

-408 AYTQAAPVGW
+408 AFPQAAPVGW
-418 AAQPAP
+418 AAPAP

-435 APTAEATSHTQAPPP
+435 APTVTATSHTQAPPP

>member
-1 MSIPTGAPLPAAQ
+1 MSIPTDAPLPAAQ

-28 PHKAPLSGRARAL
+28 PRKAPLSGRARAL

-51 LSIVGLAFHSP
+51 LPIAGLAFHRP

-67 PAYMTVITLAV
+67 ASYMTVITLAV

-90 ALAGVSVIILFVAF
+90 ALAGVSIIILFVAF
-104 PIFAACLEQDYVYLA
+104 PILAACLGGHYVYLT
-119 SIGYLAFIGGSV
+119 FIGGSV
-131 ELVEFAIGH
+131 EIVESAIGH
-140 GIDELPFIIVAALAA
+140 GIDELPFIIVVALAA

-177 MAMPTPL
+177 MAMPTPI

-197 SMSGIVA
+197 SVSGIVA

-234 YAASPAAPIDRR
+234 YAASPAEPIDRR

-259 AAIIVAVIALAVD
+259 AAIIVAVIALTVD
-272 AFYPDSYVSS
+272 AFLPDSYVSHF
-282 VFRYGLDP
+282 FRDIQDP
-290 FTLLPLFVLLLCY
+290 FTRSPLLVFLLCY

-315 MRSNGARRA
+315 LRSNGARRA

-338 VTQVFISGNQNTIT
+338 VTQAFAFGHRNFDF
-352 PNLVFSMLNFW
+352 PNLVFSLYNFS
-363 GQDGRNAFYWA
+363 GQGGHFAIYWA
-374 LNCVWI
+374 LSCVWI
-380 LAAIFLQIPD
+380 VAAIFLQIPD
-390 RPATAS
+390 WPATAS

-403 VPPIL
+403 APPIL
-408 AYTQAAPVGW
+408 AFPQTAPVGW

>member
-28 PHKAPLSGRARAL
+28 PRKAPLSGRARAL

-51 LSIVGLAFHSP
+51 LPIAGLAFHRP

-67 PAYMTVITLAV
+67 ASYMTVITLAV

-90 ALAGVSVIILFVAF
+90 ALAGVSIIILFVAF
-104 PIFAACLEQDYVYLA
+104 PILAACLGGHYVYLT
-119 SIGYLAFIGGSV
+119 FIGGSV
-131 ELVEFAIGH
+131 EIVESAIGH
-140 GIDELPFIIVAALAA
+140 GIDELPFIIVVALAA

-177 MAMPTPL
+177 MAMPTPI

-197 SMSGIVA
+197 SVSGIVA

-234 YAASPAAPIDRR
+234 YAASPAEPIDRR

-259 AAIIVAVIALAVD
+259 AAIIVAVIALTVD
-272 AFYPDSYVSS
+272 AFLPDSYVSHF
-282 VFRYGLDP
+282 FRDIQDP
-290 FTLLPLFVLLLCY
+290 FTRSPLLVFLLCY

-315 MRSNGARRA
+315 LRSNGARRA

-338 VTQVFISGNQNTIT
+338 VTQAFAFGHRNFDF
-352 PNLVFSMLNFW
+352 PNLVFSLYNFS
-363 GQDGRNAFYWA
+363 GQGGHFAIYWA

-380 LAAIFLQIPD
+380 VAAIFLQIPD
-390 RPATAS
+390 WPATAS

-403 VPPIL
+403 APPIL
-408 AYTQAAPVGW
+408 AFPQTAPVGW

>member
-51 LSIVGLAFHSP
+51 LPIAGLEFHYSR
-62 SFADI
+62 FADI

-104 PIFAACLEQDYVYLA
+104 PILAACLRGHYVYLT
-119 SIGYLAFIGGSV
+119 FIGGSV
-131 ELVEFAIGH
+131 EIVESAIGQ
-140 GIDELPFIIVAALAA
+140 GIDGLPDIIITALPA

-197 SMSGIVA
+197 SVSGIVA

-234 YAASPAAPIDRR
+234 YAASPAEPIDRR

-259 AAIIVAVIALAVD
+259 AAIIVAVIALTVD
-272 AFYPDSYVSS
+272 AFLPDSYVSHF
-282 VFRYGLDP
+282 FRYIQDP
-290 FTLLPLFVLLLCY
+290 FTRSPLLVFLLCY

-338 VTQVFISGNQNTIT
+338 VTQAFAFRHSNFDF
-352 PNLVFSMLNFW
+352 PNLVISLDDFS
-363 GQDGRNAFYWA
+363 GHGEHIVIYWA

-380 LAAIFLQIPD
+380 VAAIFLQIPD

-396 AAAATAG
+396 ATAATAG

-408 AYTQAAPVGW
+408 AYTQA
-418 AAQPAP
+418 AP

>member
-1 MSIPTGAPLPAAQ
+1 MSVPTGAPLPAAQ
-14 PHPTYAPY
+14 PHPAYAPY
-22 TQQGEH
+22 TQQGKH
-28 PHKAPLSGRARAL
+28 PRKAPLSGRARAL

-51 LSIVGLAFHSP
+51 LPIVGLLVHSP

-67 PAYMTVITLAV
+67 AAYMTVITLAV
-78 IYLIKKTTATRY
+78 IYLIKKTAATRY

-104 PIFAACLEQDYVYLA
+104 PILAACLERDYVYLT
-119 SIGYLAFIGGSV
+119 FIGESV
-131 ELVEFAIGH
+131 EIVESAIGH
-140 GIDELPFIIVAALAA
+140 GIDGLPFIIVAALAA

-177 MAMPTPL
+177 SMAMPTPL

-197 SMSGIVA
+197 SVSGIVA

-213 VSQYAHGQVS
+213 VSQYMHGQVS
-223 HAPVNMQYGYG
+223 HTPVNMQYGYG
-234 YAASPAAPIDRR
+234 YAASPAEPIDRR
-246 KSRRLSLRSKMCS
+246 KSRRLSLRSRLCC
-259 AAIIVAVIALAVD
+259 AAIIVAVIALTVD
-272 AFYPDSYVSS
+272 AFLPDSHVSHC
-282 VFRYGLDP
+282 FRDNPDP
-290 FTLLPLFVLLLCY
+290 FTHSPLLVFLLCY

-315 MRSNGARRA
+315 LRSNGARRA
-324 VSVTTLFLQILVIP
+324 VSVTTLFLQIVVIP
-338 VTQVFISGNQNTIT
+338 VTESFTT
-352 PNLVFSMLNFW
+352 RDFPNLVFSLFNLS
-363 GQDGRNAFYWA
+363 GQGGHIAIYWA

-390 RPATAS
+390 WPATAS
-396 AAAATAG
+396 ATAATAG

-408 AYTQAAPVGW
+408 AFPQPAPVGW

-435 APTAEATSHTQAPPP
+435 VPTATATSHTQAPPP

>member
-28 PHKAPLSGRARAL
+28 PRKAPLSGRARAL

-51 LSIVGLAFHSP
+51 LPIVGLAFHSP

-78 IYLIKKTTATRY
+78 IYLIKKTAATRY

-104 PIFAACLEQDYVYLA
+104 PIFAACLEQDYVYLT
-119 SIGYLAFIGGSV
+119 FIGESV
-131 ELVEFAIGH
+131 EIVESAIRNG
-140 GIDELPFIIVAALAA
+140 DELPTIIIAALAT
-155 LVTLTWLLCAIG
+155 LLTLTWLLCAIG
-167 LLRPDKAPRS
+167 LLRPDKEPRSS

-197 SMSGIVA
+197 SVSGIVA
-204 NTGPITGPG
+204 NTGPVTGPG
-213 VSQYAHGQVS
+213 VSQYMHGQVS
-223 HAPVNMQYGYG
+223 HTPVNMQYGYG

-246 KSRRLSLRSKMCS
+246 KSRRLSLRSQLCS
-259 AAIIVAVIALAVD
+259 AAIIVAVIALTVD
-272 AFYPDSYVSS
+272 AFLPDSHVSDF
-282 VFRYGLDP
+282 FRDNPDP
-290 FTLLPLFVLLLCY
+290 FTHSPLLVFLLCY

-315 MRSNGARRA
+315 LRSNGARRA
-324 VSVTTLFLQILVIP
+324 VSVTTLFLQIVVIP
-338 VTQVFISGNQNTIT
+338 VTESFTT
-352 PNLVFSMLNFW
+352 RDFPNLVFSLFNLS
-363 GQDGRNAFYWA
+363 GQGGHIVIYWA

-390 RPATAS
+390 WPAPPS
-396 AAAATAG
+396 ATAATAG

-408 AYTQAAPVGW
+408 AFPQAAPVGW
-418 AAQPAP
+418 AAPAP

-435 APTAEATSHTQAPPP
+435 APTVTATSHTQAPPP

>member
-28 PHKAPLSGRARAL
+28 PRKAPLSGRARAL

-67 PAYMTVITLAV
+67 ASYMTVITLAV

-90 ALAGVSVIILFVAF
+90 ALAGVSIIILFVAF
-104 PIFAACLEQDYVYLA
+104 PILAACLGGHYVYLT
-119 SIGYLAFIGGSV
+119 FIGGSV
-131 ELVEFAIGH
+131 EIVESAIGH
-140 GIDELPFIIVAALAA
+140 GIDELPFIIVVALAA

-177 MAMPTPL
+177 MAMPTPI

-197 SMSGIVA
+197 SVSGIVA

-234 YAASPAAPIDRR
+234 YAASPAEPIDRR

-259 AAIIVAVIALAVD
+259 AAIIVAVIALTVD
-272 AFYPDSYVSS
+272 AFLPDSYVSHF
-282 VFRYGLDP
+282 FRDIQDP
-290 FTLLPLFVLLLCY
+290 FTRSPLLVFLLCY

-315 MRSNGARRA
+315 LRSNGARRA

-338 VTQVFISGNQNTIT
+338 VTQAFASGHRNFDF
-352 PNLVFSMLNFW
+352 PNLVFSLFNLS
-363 GQDGRNAFYWA
+363 GQGGHFAIYWA
-374 LNCVWI
+374 LSCVWI
-380 LAAIFLQIPD
+380 VAAIFLQIPD
-390 RPATAS
+390 WPATAS

-403 VPPIL
+403 APPIL
-408 AYTQAAPVGW
+408 AFPQAAPVGW
-418 AAQPAP
+418 AAPAP

-435 APTAEATSHTQAPPP
+435 APTVTATSHTQAPPP

>member
-28 PHKAPLSGRARAL
+28 PRKAPLSGRARAL

-51 LSIVGLAFHSP
+51 LSIAGLAFHSP

-67 PAYMTVITLAV
+67 AAYMTVITLAV
-78 IYLIKKTTATRY
+78 IYLIKKTAATRY

-104 PIFAACLEQDYVYLA
+104 PIFAACLEQDYVYLT
-119 SIGYLAFIGGSV
+119 FIGESV
-131 ELVEFAIGH
+131 KMVKFAIESGWFE
-140 GIDELPFIIVAALAA
+140 GIIIAALAT
-155 LVTLTWLLCAIG
+155 LLTLTWLLCAIG

-197 SMSGIVA
+197 SVSGIVA
-204 NTGPITGPG
+204 NTGPVTGPG
-213 VSQYAHGQVS
+213 VSQYMHGQVS
-223 HAPVNMQYGYG
+223 HTPVNMQYGYG
-234 YAASPAAPIDRR
+234 YAASPAEPIDRR
-246 KSRRLSLRSKMCS
+246 KSRRLSLRSRLCC
-259 AAIIVAVIALAVD
+259 AAIIVAVIALTVD
-272 AFYPDSYVSS
+272 AFLPDSHVSHF
-282 VFRYGLDP
+282 FRDNPDP
-290 FTLLPLFVLLLCY
+290 FTHSPLLVFLLCY

-315 MRSNGARRA
+315 LRSNGARRA
-324 VSVTTLFLQILVIP
+324 VSVTTLFLQIVVIP
-338 VTQVFISGNQNTIT
+338 VTESFTT
-352 PNLVFSMLNFW
+352 RDFPNLVFSLYNFS
-363 GQDGRNAFYWA
+363 GQGGHFAIYWA
-374 LNCVWI
+374 LSCVWI
-380 LAAIFLQIPD
+380 VAAIFLQIPD
-390 RPATAS
+390 WPATAS

-435 APTAEATSHTQAPPP
+435 APTAEATSPTQAPPP

>member
-14 PHPTYAPY
+14 PHPAYAPY

-28 PHKAPLSGRARAL
+28 PRKAALSGRARAL

-51 LSIVGLAFHSP
+51 LSIVGLAFHEP
-62 SFADI
+62 GFADI
-67 PAYMTVITLAV
+67 ASYMTVITLAA

-90 ALAGVSVIILFVAF
+90 ALAGASVIILFVAF
-104 PIFAACLEQDYVYLA
+104 PIFAACLGRHYV
-119 SIGYLAFIGGSV
+119 YLAFIGGSV
-131 ELVEFAIGH
+131 EIVESAIEH
-140 GIDELPFIIVAALAA
+140 GIDGLPIIIIVVLAF
-155 LVTLTWLLCAIG
+155 LLTLTWLLCAIG

-177 MAMPTPL
+177 NMSMPTPL

-197 SMSGIVA
+197 SVSGIVA

-234 YAASPAAPIDRR
+234 YAASPEEPTDRR
-246 KSRRLSLRSKMCS
+246 KSGRLSLRSQLCS
-259 AAIIVAVIALAVD
+259 AAIIVAVVALTVD
-272 AFYPDSYVSS
+272 AFLPDSTLSYA
-282 VFRYGLDP
+282 FRYGLDL
-290 FTLLPLFVLLLCY
+290 FTLLPLLVILLCY

-315 MRSNGARRA
+315 LRSNGARRS
-324 VSVTTLFLQILVIP
+324 VSVTTLFIQILVIP
-338 VTQVFISGNQNTIT
+338 VTQAFAMRHSNFGF
-352 PNLVFSMLNFW
+352 PNLVISLDDFS
-363 GQDGRNAFYWA
+363 GQGEHFAIYWA

-380 LAAIFLQIPD
+380 VAAIFLQIPD

-408 AYTQAAPVGW
+408 AYTQAAPVGLT
-418 AAQPAP
+418 AQPAP
-424 IQNATGPLFQE
+424 IQNAHGPLFQE
-435 APTAEATSHTQAPPP
+435 APTAGATSPTQAPPP
-450 RSDQMPPQPSGR
+450 RSDQMPPQPSGQTS
-462 VPATNEEQLPP
+462 AAGDEQLPP

>member
-28 PHKAPLSGRARAL
+28 PRKAPLSGRARAL

-51 LSIVGLAFHSP
+51 LPIAGLAFHRP

-67 PAYMTVITLAV
+67 ASYMTVITLAV

-90 ALAGVSVIILFVAF
+90 ALAGVSIIILFVAF
-104 PIFAACLEQDYVYLA
+104 PILAACLGGHYVYLT
-119 SIGYLAFIGGSV
+119 FIGGSV
-131 ELVEFAIGH
+131 EIVESAIGH
-140 GIDELPFIIVAALAA
+140 GIDELPFIIVVALAA

-177 MAMPTPL
+177 MAMPTPI

-197 SMSGIVA
+197 SVSGIVA

-234 YAASPAAPIDRR
+234 YAASPAEPIDRR

-259 AAIIVAVIALAVD
+259 AAIIVAVIALTVD
-272 AFYPDSYVSS
+272 AFLPDSYVSHF
-282 VFRYGLDP
+282 FRDIQDP
-290 FTLLPLFVLLLCY
+290 FTRSPLLVFLLCY

-315 MRSNGARRA
+315 LRSNGARRA

-338 VTQVFISGNQNTIT
+338 VTQAFAFGHRNFDF
-352 PNLVFSMLNFW
+352 PNLVFSLYNFS
-363 GQDGRNAFYWA
+363 GQGGHFAIYWA
-374 LNCVWI
+374 LSCVWI
-380 LAAIFLQIPD
+380 VAAIFLQIPD
-390 RPATAS
+390 WPATAS
-396 AAAATAG
+396 ATAATAG
-403 VPPIL
+403 APPIL
-408 AYTQAAPVGW
+408 AFPQTAPVGW

>member
-28 PHKAPLSGRARAL
+28 PRKAPLSGRARAL

-51 LSIVGLAFHSP
+51 LPFAGLEFHYSR
-62 SFADI
+62 FADI
-67 PAYMTVITLAV
+67 AAYMTVITLAV
-78 IYLIKKTTATRY
+78 IYLIKKTAATRY

-104 PIFAACLEQDYVYLA
+104 PIFAACLEQDYVYLT
-119 SIGYLAFIGGSV
+119 FIGESV
-131 ELVEFAIGH
+131 KMVKFAIESGWFE
-140 GIDELPFIIVAALAA
+140 GIIIAALAT
-155 LVTLTWLLCAIG
+155 LLTLTWLLCAIG
-167 LLRPDKAPRS
+167 LLRPDKAPRSS

-197 SMSGIVA
+197 SVSGIVA
-204 NTGPITGPG
+204 NTGPVTGPG
-213 VSQYAHGQVS
+213 VSQYMHGQVS
-223 HAPVNMQYGYG
+223 HTPVNMQYGYG

-246 KSRRLSLRSKMCS
+246 KSRRLSLRSQLCS
-259 AAIIVAVIALAVD
+259 AAIIVAVIALTVD
-272 AFYPDSYVSS
+272 AFLPDSHVSDF
-282 VFRYGLDP
+282 FRDNPDP
-290 FTLLPLFVLLLCY
+290 FTHSPLLVFLLCY

-315 MRSNGARRA
+315 LRSNGARRA
-324 VSVTTLFLQILVIP
+324 VSVTTLFLQIVVIP
-338 VTQVFISGNQNTIT
+338 VTESFTT
-352 PNLVFSMLNFW
+352 RDFPNLVFSLYNFS
-363 GQDGRNAFYWA
+363 GQGGHFAIYWA
-374 LNCVWI
+374 LSCVWI
-380 LAAIFLQIPD
+380 VAAIFLQIPD
-390 RPATAS
+390 WPATAS

-403 VPPIL
+403 APPIL
-408 AYTQAAPVGW
+408 AFPQTAPVGW

>member
-1 MSIPTGAPLPAAQ
+1 MSIPSGAPLPAAQ
-14 PHPTYAPY
+14 PHPAYAQY

-28 PHKAPLSGRARAL
+28 PRKAPLSGRARAL

-51 LSIVGLAFHSP
+51 LPIVGLGFHEP
-62 SFADI
+62 GFADI
-67 PAYMTVITLAV
+67 AAHMTVITLAV

-104 PIFAACLEQDYVYLA
+104 PILAACLGHNHVYLT
-119 SIGYLAFIGGSV
+119 FIGGSV
-131 ELVEFAIGH
+131 EIVSFAINR
-140 GIDELPFIIVAALAA
+140 GIDELPIIITAA
-155 LVTLTWLLCAIG
+155 LVALLALTWVLCAIG
-167 LLRPDKAPRS
+167 LLRPDKAPRSS

-197 SMSGIVA
+197 SVSGIVA

-223 HAPVNMQYGYG
+223 HTPVNTQYGYG
-234 YAASPAAPIDRR
+234 YAASPAAPNDRR
-246 KSRRLSLRSKMCS
+246 KSRHLSLRSQLCS
-259 AAIIVAVIALAVD
+259 AAIIVAVFALTVD
-272 AFYPDSYVSS
+272 AFLPDSTLSY
-282 VFRYGLDP
+282 VFRYGLDL
-290 FTLLPLFVLLLCY
+290 FTLLPLLVFLLCY
-303 FVTMIVVGIFLL
+303 FATMIVVGIFLL
-315 MRSNGARRA
+315 LRSNGARRA
-324 VSVTTLFLQILVIP
+324 VSVTTLLIQILVIP
-338 VTQVFISGNQNTIT
+338 VTESFTIRIF
-352 PNLVFSMLNFW
+352 PNLVIPLYDFS
-363 GQDGRNAFYWA
+363 GQGGHFAIYWA

-380 LAAIFLQIPD
+380 VAAIFLQIPD

-408 AYTQAAPVGW
+408 AFPQAAPVDW
-418 AAQPAP
+418 TAQQAP
-424 IQNATGPLFQE
+424 IQNAPGPLFQE
-435 APTAEATSHTQAPPP
+435 APTAGATSPTQAPPP

>member
-28 PHKAPLSGRARAL
+28 PRKAPLSGRARAL

-51 LSIVGLAFHSP
+51 LPFAGLEFHYSR
-62 SFADI
+62 FADI
-67 PAYMTVITLAV
+67 AAYMTVITLAV

-104 PIFAACLEQDYVYLA
+104 PILAACLEQDYV
-119 SIGYLAFIGGSV
+119 YLAFIGGSV
-131 ELVEFAIGH
+131 ELVEFAIESGWFE
-140 GIDELPFIIVAALAA
+140 GIIIAALAT
-155 LVTLTWLLCAIG
+155 LLTLTWLLCAIG
-167 LLRPDKAPRS
+167 LLRPDKAPRSS

-197 SMSGIVA
+197 SVSGIVA
-204 NTGPITGPG
+204 NTGPVTGPG
-213 VSQYAHGQVS
+213 VSQYMHGQVS
-223 HAPVNMQYGYG
+223 HTPVNMQYGYG
-234 YAASPAAPIDRR
+234 YAASPAEPIDRR
-246 KSRRLSLRSKMCS
+246 KSRRLSLRSRLCC
-259 AAIIVAVIALAVD
+259 AAIIVAVIALTVD
-272 AFYPDSYVSS
+272 AFLPDSHVSHC
-282 VFRYGLDP
+282 FRDNPDP
-290 FTLLPLFVLLLCY
+290 FTHSPLLVFLLCY

-315 MRSNGARRA
+315 LRSNGARRA
-324 VSVTTLFLQILVIP
+324 VSVTTLFLQIVVIP
-338 VTQVFISGNQNTIT
+338 VTESFTT
-352 PNLVFSMLNFW
+352 RDFPNLVFSLFNLS
-363 GQDGRNAFYWA
+363 GQGGHIAIYWA

-396 AAAATAG
+396 ATAATAG

-408 AYTQAAPVGW
+408 AFPQPAPVGW

-435 APTAEATSHTQAPPP
+435 APTAEATSPTQAPPP

>member
-22 TQQGEH
+22 TQQGKH
-28 PHKAPLSGRARAL
+28 PRKAPLSGRARAL

-51 LSIVGLAFHSP
+51 LPIAGLAFHRP

-104 PIFAACLEQDYVYLA
+104 PILAACLEQDYV
-119 SIGYLAFIGGSV
+119 YLAFIGGSV
-131 ELVEFAIGH
+131 ELVEFAIRNG
-140 GIDELPFIIVAALAA
+140 DELPTIIIVALPF
-155 LVTLTWLLCAIG
+155 LLTLTWLLCAIG

-197 SMSGIVA
+197 SVSGIVA

-259 AAIIVAVIALAVD
+259 AAIVVAVIALTVD
-272 AFYPDSYVSS
+272 AFVPDSRVSDF
-282 VFRYGLDP
+282 FRDNQDP
-290 FTLLPLFVLLLCY
+290 FALLPLLVFFLCY

-315 MRSNGARRA
+315 LRSNGARRA
-324 VSVTTLFLQILVIP
+324 VSVTTLFIQILVIP
-338 VTQVFISGNQNTIT
+338 VTESLTNRSSNF
-352 PNLVFSMLNFW
+352 PNLVFSLYNSS
-363 GQDGRNAFYWA
+363 GQGGHFAIYWA
-374 LNCVWI
+374 LSCVWI
-380 LAAIFLQIPD
+380 VAAIFLQIPD
-390 RPATAS
+390 WPATAS
-396 AAAATAG
+396 VAAATAG
-403 VPPIL
+403 APPIL
-408 AYTQAAPVGW
+408 AFPQTAPVGW

>member
-28 PHKAPLSGRARAL
+28 PRKAPLSGRARAL

-51 LSIVGLAFHSP
+51 LPFAGLEFHYSR
-62 SFADI
+62 FADI
-67 PAYMTVITLAV
+67 AAYMTVITLAV

-104 PIFAACLEQDYVYLA
+104 PILAACLEQDYV
-119 SIGYLAFIGGSV
+119 YLAFIGGSV
-131 ELVEFAIGH
+131 ELVEFAIESGWFE
-140 GIDELPFIIVAALAA
+140 GIIIAALAT
-155 LVTLTWLLCAIG
+155 LLTLTWLLCAIG
-167 LLRPDKAPRS
+167 LLRPDKAPRSS

-197 SMSGIVA
+197 SVSGIVA
-204 NTGPITGPG
+204 NTGPVTGPG
-213 VSQYAHGQVS
+213 VSQYMHGQVS
-223 HAPVNMQYGYG
+223 HTPVNMQYGYG
-234 YAASPAAPIDRR
+234 YAASPAEPIDRR
-246 KSRRLSLRSKMCS
+246 KSRRLSLRSRLCC
-259 AAIIVAVIALAVD
+259 AAIIVAVIALTVD
-272 AFYPDSYVSS
+272 AFLPDSHVSHF
-282 VFRYGLDP
+282 FRDNPDP
-290 FTLLPLFVLLLCY
+290 FTHSPLLVFLLCY

-315 MRSNGARRA
+315 LRSNGARRA
-324 VSVTTLFLQILVIP
+324 VSVTTLFLQIVVIP
-338 VTQVFISGNQNTIT
+338 VTESFTT
-352 PNLVFSMLNFW
+352 RDFPNLVFSLFNLS
-363 GQDGRNAFYWA
+363 GQGGHIVIYWA

-408 AYTQAAPVGW
+408 AFPQAAPVGW

-435 APTAEATSHTQAPPP
+435 APTAEATSPTQAPPP
-450 RSDQMPPQPSGR
+450 RSEQMPPQPSGR